1 MYTKAKEFLENIA
14 GMKKDEMKEI
24 LKLST
29 LITEETFENGVSSK
43 KESYI
48 IDRKNEDELA
58 YISEIEE
65 NILITQNGTNPTNS

>member
-1 MYTKAKEFLENIA
+1 
-14 GMKKDEMKEI
+14 MKEI

-48 IDRKNEDELA
+48 I
-58 YISEIEE
+58 EE
-65 NILITQNGTNPTNS
+65 NILENTDKEL